1 MLSSMKPKT
10 LTDPEIYA
18 LLESRCKQQGQAALA
33 RAIGTTPQKVCDIR
47 RGRRTIT
54 PGVIAGLGYRKT
66 VRYEPIA

>member
-1 MLSSMKPKT
+1 MKPKT
-10 LTDPEIYA
+10 LTDPQIYA
-18 LLESRCKQQGQAALA
+18 LLDSRCKQQGQATVA
-33 RAIGTTPQKVCDIR
+33 RALGTTPQKICDIR